1 MKAIS
6 LLMVGG
12 LCAGMAVWAAPE
24 AEPASAGKPEN
35 DPAAVSIPTN
45 AAAARPERFDL
56 RNGTGS
62 TVLTESLVNR
72 LVRELRDES
81 VETVR
86 KPNEVV
92 VGGRRYSGVLVQ
104 LVRSPSPLQLLNPW
118 APPEAGSGEQNLVRD
133 PVTGA
138 PSGLKLLAVNF

>member
-6 LLMVGG
+6 LWMVGA
-12 LCAGMAVWAAPE
+12 LCVGVVLGAAQE
-24 AEPASAGKPEN
+24 AQPGNATKPETGS
-35 DPAAVSIPTN
+35 PAASMPTN
-45 AAAARPERFDL
+45 AIPARPEQFDL
-56 RNGTGS
+56 RHRTGS
-62 TVLTESLVNR
+62 TMLTESLVNR

-138 PSGLKLLAVNF
+138 PSGLKLLAINF

>member
-1 MKAIS
+1 MKAIP
-6 LLMVGG
+6 LLMVGS

-24 AEPASAGKPEN
+24 AEPATAGKPEN
-35 DPAAVSIPTN
+35 DPAAVSPPTN
-45 AAAARPERFDL
+45 AAPARPERFDL

-62 TVLTESLVNR
+62 TVLTDSLVNR
-72 LVRELRDES
+72 LVGELREES
-81 VETVR
+81 VEAAR
-86 KPNEVV
+86 KPNEAV
-92 VGGRRYSGVLVQ
+92 VGRWRCSGVLVQ
-104 LVRSPSPLQLLNPW
+104 LFRSPNPLQLLNPW